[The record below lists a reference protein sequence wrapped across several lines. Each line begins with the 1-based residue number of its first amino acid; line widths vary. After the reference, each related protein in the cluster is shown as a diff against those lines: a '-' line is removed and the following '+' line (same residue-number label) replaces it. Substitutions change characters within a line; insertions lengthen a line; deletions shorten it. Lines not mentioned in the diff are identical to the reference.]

1 MSDTAARPLLVYMIV
16 GEESGDQLAAPM
28 MQSLRA
34 RTAGNIRF
42 KGVGGER
49 MEREGLASLFPIEDI
64 AVMGLSAV
72 LGRLPLIVKRVY
84 QSVDDVVAADPDLLV
99 IIDSPDF
106 THNVAKR
113 VRKRAPHI
121 PVVGYVSPSVW
132 AWRPGRARRM
142 AAYVDHLLAI
152 LPFEPEVHRRLGGPP
167 TSFVG
172 HSIIQRAGD
181 FRPEP
186 GERSDP
192 GAGTAPVLLVL
203 PGSRRS
209 EVTRLLA
216 DFRGAVDIL
225 KAERPDLRVLL
236 PAVPRLLP
244 HIEQEVA
251 RWRHPPEI
259 VTGEAGKLAAFRS
272 AHAALAASGTVSLE
286 LAISGVPMAIAY
298 KLDWFYRR
306 IKDLNRFLPIAS
318 VTSMVLPNI
327 ILGENVVP
335 EFLDGDANPQALA
348 DAVRPLLA
356 DSPERRVQVEA
367 FARLDEM
374 MRLPSGA
381 AQADEAARVALGLVQ
396 NSINLDQNSA

>member
-1 MSDTAARPLLVYMIV
+1 MTGETGRELLVYMIV

-34 RTAGNIRF
+34 RTGGNIRF
-42 KGVGGER
+42 RGVGGER

-106 THNVAKR
+106 THNVARR

-181 FRPEP
+181 FRPGP
-186 GERSDP
+186 SERSDP
-192 GAGTAPVLLVL
+192 GAGGAPVLLVL

-216 DFRGAVDIL
+216 DFRGTVDIL

-236 PAVPRLLP
+236 PAVPRLRG

-251 RWRHPPEI
+251 HWRYPPEI
-259 VTGEAGKLAAFRS
+259 VTGEAEKLAAFRC

-348 DAVRPLLA
+348 GAVRPLLA
-356 DSPERRVQVEA
+356 DSPQRRAQVEA

-381 AQADEAARVALGLVQ
+381 AQADEAARIALDVVIGSD
-396 NSINLDQNSA
+396 NSDKN